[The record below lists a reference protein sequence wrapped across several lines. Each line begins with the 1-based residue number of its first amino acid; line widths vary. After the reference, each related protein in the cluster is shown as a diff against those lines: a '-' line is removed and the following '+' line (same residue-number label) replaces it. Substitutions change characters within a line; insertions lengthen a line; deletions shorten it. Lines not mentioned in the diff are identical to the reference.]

1 MEEKKVE
8 KQLTSLEK
16 LQQKLVIKK
25 KTLDEIRNMYNQTLG
40 QISMLEALIAEEKKP
55 APNPEK
61 NEK

>member
-25 KTLDEIRNMYNQTLG
+25 KTLEEIRNMYNQTLG

-55 APNPEK
+55 TPNPEK